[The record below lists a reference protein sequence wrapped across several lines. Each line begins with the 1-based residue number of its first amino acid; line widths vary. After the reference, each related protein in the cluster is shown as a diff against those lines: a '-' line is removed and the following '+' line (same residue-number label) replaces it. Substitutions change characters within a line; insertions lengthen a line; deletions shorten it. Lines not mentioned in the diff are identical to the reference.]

1 MFVKNLVETLA
12 DFGNQCSV
20 IAPQNRLHKELPYI
34 REHRVDTTAGGN
46 KVNVFFP
53 IFNTL
58 WRNEKFYLDIIA
70 MLGSLSFR
78 HAVKHTIEKYELK
91 PDVLYA
97 HFLDPAGTCIAK
109 LKDVYNAKAFAVFG
123 ESSFWALGKYGF
135 NKKSKLLKRLDG
147 IISVS
152 SENKR
157 RLVEANII
165 EEEKIQVIPNAI
177 NLEHFYPRDKL
188 ESRKRFGFDPSDF
201 IVTFVGG
208 FNHRKGVLR
217 VADALGD
224 LDGVKIAFAGK
235 GNLTP
240 NVSNQVYCNSVD
252 PAHKP
257 EFLSAGEV
265 FVLPTLNEGCCNA
278 VVEAMGCGS
287 AIVSSDRSF
296 NYDVLN
302 KDNSILIDPE
312 NIQAIREAVIRLKED
327 DALRH
332 KLSNQAYA
340 DAQNLS
346 IKERTAR
353 ILQFISG

>member
-1 MFVKNLVETLA
+1 
-12 DFGNQCSV
+12 
-20 IAPQNRLHKELPYI
+20 
-34 REHRVDTTAGGN
+34 
-46 KVNVFFP
+46 
-53 IFNTL
+53 
-58 WRNEKFYLDIIA
+58 
-70 MLGSLSFR
+70 
-78 HAVKHTIEKYELK
+78 
-91 PDVLYA
+91 
-97 HFLDPAGTCIAK
+97 
-109 LKDVYNAKAFAVFG
+109 
-123 ESSFWALGKYGF
+123 
-135 NKKSKLLKRLDG
+135 
-147 IISVS
+147 
-152 SENKR
+152 
-157 RLVEANII
+157 
-165 EEEKIQVIPNAI
+165 
-177 NLEHFYPRDKL
+177 
-188 ESRKRFGFDPSDF
+188 
-201 IVTFVGG
+201 
-208 FNHRKGVLR
+208 
-217 VADALGD
+217 
-224 LDGVKIAFAGK
+224 
-235 GNLTP
+235 NLTP

-252 PAHKP
+252 PAHIP
-257 EFLSAGEV
+257 EFLSAGDV